1 MSEMVAIR
9 SATSVVVPFGPTE
22 DLGEVTT
29 EVVGCGDNEPPGG
42 EAGGEEGG
50 LVAKTG
56 KAVTEDNQWIA
67 TWSNRDAEPPPL
79 G

>member
-1 MSEMVAIR
+1 M
-9 SATSVVVPFGPTE
+9 
-22 DLGEVTT
+22 
-29 EVVGCGDNEPPGG
+29 VGCGDNEPPGG

-67 TWSNRDAEPPPL
+67 TWSNRDAEHTPL